1 MIIQLQYTKR
11 LKGGLCIM
19 ANKKNSKK
27 NSKKKNAPKVTKI
40 KEQKIQETEAE
51 VVEAA
56 EAKEPEAIETPE
68 VIEAPAEVQEPE
80 AAEAAEVVE
89 AAVEEPEVVEAAAP
103 EPVEVPVAEEP
114 AAEGSEDAAPESPAE
129 VTEVAAPEADA
140 VIEVQEPEVVEEA
153 IETPAEVTENVAS
166 EAPAEASEVTD
177 FTLVMN
183 PVNEDAGKA
192 ADPAA
197 DMNAAAAAGTV
208 HPTPEEARL
217 EAEYAAARAEVPPAT
232 TAITP
237 VVPVTGYGDDAANA
251 KKAVK
256 VKAPKESKFKGLL
269 DKPVTRKFL
278 AAALGLTLVL
288 NGLIAAGIMA
298 LFANDLE
305 DDIIDVKK
313 SVKGIESDISE
324 LQDQSGQS
332 GNFGNGGPGMGMT
345 PPDWGGNNDFGR
357 GSYDDDWDDWYN
369 NGDDDNDDSAW
380 GSQQNGLQDQQNGQN
395 SQNDQ
400 NDQYGSQS
408 SAGPSIGIV
417 ISDNNGVYISQ
428 VTGTNAQK
436 AGFKEGDKIISID
449 GDDVDDSNE
458 LISEVR
464 EHKSGDKV
472 TVVVERDG
480 KEVKITTTLE

>member
-1 MIIQLQYTKR
+1 
-11 LKGGLCIM
+11 M
-19 ANKKNSKK
+19 ASKKKSKK
-27 NSKKKNAPKVTKI
+27 NSNKKNAPKVTEI
-40 KEQKIQETEAE
+40 KEQKIQEIEAE

-56 EAKEPEAIETPE
+56 EVKEPEVIETPE
-68 VIEAPAEVQEPE
+68 VIEAKEPE
-80 AAEAAEVVE
+80 VAEVVE

-114 AAEGSEDAAPESPAE
+114 AAEVSEDAAPESPAE
-129 VTEVAAPEADA
+129 VTEVAAPDADA

-153 IETPAEVTENVAS
+153 IETPAEVTEVVAHEAPVEVTENVAS

-251 KKAVK
+251 KKAGK
-256 VKAPKESKFKGLL
+256 VKAPKESKFKDLL

-380 GSQQNGLQDQQNGQN
+380 GSQQNGQNGLQDQQNGQN
-395 SQNDQ
+395 T
-400 NDQYGSQS
+400 
-408 SAGPSIGIV
+408 AGPSIGIV